1 MTNKRRFIKTYLNE
15 DEYQAITREARKTGL
30 SNSKYVK
37 RVCLPHEVR
46 SVVDQRAVLALLQC
60 KGDLGRLGGL
70 LKMHLSE
77 PGESQGWHVELR
89 LLLRSIE
96 ASHKSMTKQFEELA
110 QTLLQGKKR

>member
-1 MTNKRRFIKTYLNE
+1 MVNKRRFIKTYLSE
-15 DEYQAITREARKTGL
+15 DEYQAITREARKAGL

-77 PGESQGWHVELR
+77 PGENREWHYELR
-89 LLLRSIE
+89 LLLKSID
-96 ASHKSMTKQFEELA
+96 AAHKTMSKQFEELSL
-110 QTLLQGKKR
+110 TLLKGKKQ

>member
-1 MTNKRRFIKTYLNE
+1 MAEKRRFIKTYLNE

-77 PGESQGWHVELR
+77 PGESQEWHVELR

-96 ASHKSMTKQFEELA
+96 ASHKSMTRQFEELT